1 MMKRIFRAIFR
12 YFVKG
17 LLVVLPL
24 GAAFFLIFWAFSSVD
39 DALNLSDKIFVDP
52 QTGKPLYIPG
62 LGLLSVIIVILVAGF
77 MATYLITE
85 PIYNWF
91 NKWLNK
97 LPIFKFIYSSVKDL
111 TEAFVGDEKKL
122 NEPVLVEDSHGFK
135 RIGFLTQKDLSN
147 IGLEGDVAVYFP
159 WSYSFAGQVMIV
171 KADQVKPLNMSSA
184 QAMKF
189 IVSGGVSSLN

>member
-1 MMKRIFRAIFR
+1 MKRIFTALFN
-12 YFVKG
+12 YFIKG

-24 GAAFFLIFWAFSSVD
+24 GAAFFLIFWAFSTVD
-39 DALNLSDKIFVDP
+39 SALNLSESIFVNP
-52 QTGKPLYIPG
+52 YSQEPLYIPG
-62 LGLLSVIIVILVAGF
+62 LGIISVLFVILLSGIIV
-77 MATYLITE
+77 TYFITE

-91 NKWLNK
+91 GKWINK

-135 RIGFLTQKDLSN
+135 RIGFLTQKDMKAINLPD
-147 IGLEGDVAVYFP
+147 DVAVYFP
-159 WSYSFAGQVMIV
+159 WSYSFAGQVLIV
-171 KADQVKPLNMSSA
+171 KANKVKPLNMTSA

-189 IVSGGVSSLN
+189 IVSGGVSGIH